1 MTPEPTEPPISLYV
15 HWPFCLAKCPYCD
28 FNIHVREGI
37 DHDRWAA
44 APHRELDH
52 FASMTSG
59 RRLVSIFFGGGTPSL
74 MRPATVASVIDRAV
88 RAWPADP
95 AIEITLEAN
104 PTSVEAGRMADFAAA
119 GVNRVS
125 LGVQSLDD
133 EALRFLGRGHTAA
146 EAMAAVELA
155 RKSMPRHSIDLI
167 YARPGQTR
175 EAWRAEL
182 ARALDLV
189 DDHVSVYQLT
199 IEKATPFFAAMQ
211 RGEIAVPGEDAAAR
225 LFDDTQEILE
235 DAGLPAYEI
244 SNHAAPGAE
253 CRHNLACWLGGEY
266 VGIGPGGHG
275 RPRSVDGWQATVQL
289 RAPEAWL
296 EAVETRG
303 HATQRH
309 EKLSSDERI
318 EELVMTGLRLRGG
331 IPRLTFHDI
340 ADRSIEDALDARRL
354 ERLIDGGFL
363 ALDEAGLRATAPGR
377 RRLNAVI
384 GALIA

>member
-1 MTPEPTEPPISLYV
+1 MASDAPAQPISLYV

-28 FNIHVREGI
+28 FNSHVRDTV
-37 DHDRWAA
+37 DHERWGTALL
-44 APHRELDH
+44 REFDH
-52 FASMTSG
+52 FAAATGG
-59 RRLVSIFFGGGTPSL
+59 RRLASIFFGGGTPSL
-74 MRPATVASVIDRAV
+74 MRPATVAALIERGV

-95 AIEITLEAN
+95 GIEITLEAN

-133 EALRFLGRGHTAA
+133 RALRFLGRGHTAA
-146 EAMAAVELA
+146 EAADAVGLA
-155 RKSMPRHSIDLI
+155 RKSIPRHSIDLI
-167 YARPGQTR
+167 YARPGHTR

-199 IEKATPFFAAMQ
+199 IEKATPFHRLMR
-211 RGEIAVPGEDAAAR
+211 RGALAVPGEDAAAD

-235 DAGLPAYEI
+235 DAGLAAYEI

-266 VGIGPGGHG
+266 VGIGPGAHG
-275 RPRSVDGWQATVQL
+275 RLRGEDGWRATVQL

-296 EAVETRG
+296 DAVETRG
-303 HATQRH
+303 HATQRR
-309 EKLSSDERI
+309 EKLSSDERL

-354 ERLIDGGFL
+354 GRLMDGGFL

>member
-28 FNIHVREGI
+28 FNIHVREAI
-37 DHDRWAA
+37 DDDRWAA
-44 APHRELDH
+44 ALHRELDH
-52 FASMTSG
+52 FASMTNG

-74 MRPATVASVIDRAV
+74 MRPAKVDSLIGRAA

-95 AIEITLEAN
+95 GIEITLEAN
-104 PTSVEAGRMADFAAA
+104 PTSVEAGRMVDFAAA

-133 EALRFLGRGHTAA
+133 DALRFLGRGHSAA
-146 EAMAAVELA
+146 EAIAAVGLA
-155 RKSMPRHSIDLI
+155 RKSVPRHSIDLI

-175 EAWRAEL
+175 AAWREEL
-182 ARALDLV
+182 TRALALADG
-189 DDHVSVYQLT
+189 HVSAYQLT
-199 IEKATPFFAAMQ
+199 IEKATPFGAAMR
-211 RGEIAVPGEDAAAR
+211 RGELAVADEDATAE
-225 LFDDTQEILE
+225 LFDDTQEIME
-235 DAGLPAYEI
+235 QAGLPAYEI

-266 VGIGPGGHG
+266 VGIGPGAHG
-275 RPRSVDGWQATVQL
+275 RVRDEEGWRATVQL

-296 EAVETRG
+296 AAVTERG

-309 EKLSSDERI
+309 EPLTPAQRL
-318 EELVMTGLRLRGG
+318 EELVMTGLRLRHG
-331 IPRLTFHDI
+331 IPRRAFDDI
-340 ADRSIEDALDARRL
+340 AARSPEAAFDANRLD
-354 ERLIDGGFL
+354 RLIDGGFL
-363 ALDEAGLRATAPGR
+363 TLDEAGLRATGPGR